1 MRPPTRANA
10 PHIAIGPTGNAVVAW
25 QEPDIDGVARIW
37 ARRLFG
43 STLDYVLP
51 VSAQKLSG
59 APVSQDADAPGVAIS
74 RLGQAEVAYRQASG
88 PGSALAGPR
97 ILLNTLPDG
106 ESTSGAQFEGAN
118 VVDNAVS
125 GGSAATVGPPS
136 IDIDDKRELRLI
148 YNANGAPRVIQGNDL
163 GQLTALA
170 LVRPPFAG
178 PEPFAASLMNPAG
191 GGVSAWPSAD
201 TQGHEA
207 VAVRE
212 DFPSGAMQTA
222 LLSGGA
228 GGPVGELAVA
238 RSGLGDGLVGF
249 LQGPVGNASVVAI
262 HASAPPAQFVLSVPN
277 DWVKPS
283 QAFISWQ
290 PAPSAN
296 GPLGYQVMLDGRP
309 LATPATS
316 LALRV
321 DPHRLGDG
329 VHRVQVLASDSD
341 GQATLTPAAALLID
355 AQPPAVKITRAL
367 RGRGVSVR
375 ISDPDSGI
383 VARRVSVTFGDGA
396 SARGH
401 TRFRHRYRRSGVYR
415 VVVRVRDK
423 VGNSG
428 VVRQLVNVR

>member
-1 MRPPTRANA
+1 M
-10 PHIAIGPTGNAVVAW
+10 
-25 QEPDIDGVARIW
+25 
-37 ARRLFG
+37 
-43 STLDYVLP
+43 
-51 VSAQKLSG
+51 
-59 APVSQDADAPGVAIS
+59 
-74 RLGQAEVAYRQASG
+74 
-88 PGSALAGPR
+88 
-97 ILLNTLPDG
+97 
-106 ESTSGAQFEGAN
+106 
-118 VVDNAVS
+118 
-125 GGSAATVGPPS
+125 
-136 IDIDDKRELRLI
+136 
-148 YNANGAPRVIQGNDL
+148 NANGAPRVIQGNDL
-163 GQLTALA
+163 GQLSALA

-178 PEPFAASLMNPAG
+178 PEPFAASVMNPAG

-277 DWVKPS
+277 DWVKAS

-296 GPLGYQVMLDGRP
+296 GPLRYQVMLDGRP
-309 LATPATS
+309 LPTPATS

-329 VHRVQVLASDSD
+329 VHRVQVLASDSE
-341 GQATLTPAAALLID
+341 ASPTERPAREMA
-355 AQPPAVKITRAL
+355 
-367 RGRGVSVR
+367 
-375 ISDPDSGI
+375 
-383 VARRVSVTFGDGA
+383 
-396 SARGH
+396 
-401 TRFRHRYRRSGVYR
+401 
-415 VVVRVRDK
+415 
-423 VGNSG
+423 
-428 VVRQLVNVR
+428 